1 MQTVTAP
8 ATLNRFIRGLSYDAR
23 QLLSLPANGS
33 TEALPA
39 PKTNNPNAI
48 ILCTKRE
55 KSLNGDL
62 QDIAIMNPTSGV
74 VYPGALVLANQRLAE
89 GRPDPIVLGRSPMTL
104 RVDLPGLGSRGTKV
118 VADPTNASVATAIDE
133 VLEAWNAQPA
143 AEGYVNASKSNL
155 SITEMFSS
163 EQAALELGFNAKWAN
178 SQVSTQLKASNR
190 QESSVFLALYRQV
203 FYTVTMD
210 SPRQPADVFAPD
222 TQLEDLQQLMGNQA
236 APAYVRSVDFG
247 RMILVRMETSASE
260 TRVNAQGAFSHAL
273 NGGAGGTVAADV
285 KADYERIIRNSK
297 FTVVTLGGNPND
309 AARIAS
315 PKDINQLG
323 DIINRGATYSRHNPG
338 TPIAYTVAF
347 LKDNA
352 LATMAYT
359 TRYFETE
366 CRQHNNGFIKVRHS
380 GGYVAKWTITWQE
393 TDANGNYTV
402 PRQWTSG
409 NQTAGFT
416 HQINLPGDAANVRIQ
431 AWAKTGLAWNPW
443 GQIMD
448 HQENGPTNKTYRV
461 YGTTLKRKWEAK
473 DGSH

>member
-8 ATLNRFIRGLSYDAR
+8 ATLNQFLRGLSYDAR

-89 GRPDPIVLGRSPMTL
+89 GRPDPIVLDRSPITL
-104 RVDLPGLGSRGTKV
+104 RIDLPGLGAQGTKV
-118 VADPTNASVATAIDE
+118 VNNPTNANVAAAIDE
-133 VLEAWNAQPA
+133 VLEVWNAQPA
-143 AEGYVNASKSNL
+143 AEGYVNAAKSNL
-155 SITEMFSS
+155 SITEAFSS
-163 EQAALELGFNAKWAN
+163 EQAALELGFSAKWAN

-210 SPRQPADVFAPD
+210 SPSQPAAVFGPETRLD
-222 TQLEDLQQLMGNQA
+222 DLQQLIGNQA
-236 APAYVRSVDFG
+236 PPAYVRSVDFG
-247 RMILVRMETSASE
+247 RLILVRMETSASE
-260 TRVNAQGAFSHAL
+260 TNVDAQGAFSHAL
-273 NGGAGGTVAADV
+273 NGGAGGTVSAEV
-285 KADYERIIRNSK
+285 KANYERIIRNSK
-297 FTVVTLGGNPND
+297 FTVVTLGGNPKE

-315 PKDINQLG
+315 PKDINQLS
-323 DIINRGATYSRHNPG
+323 DIINQGATYSRSNPG

-366 CRQHNNGFIKVRHS
+366 CRQFNNGFVKVRHS

-402 PRQWTSG
+402 PRQWASG

-461 YGTTLKRKWEAK
+461 YGTTLNRKWEATE
-473 DGSH
+473 GSN